1 MENGNGTAPVHDP
14 ASAPGEPGRRALVVG
29 AGIGGLTVAA
39 GLADRGWH
47 VTVLERSA
55 SLEPVGAAI
64 SLAPNGQRALDRVG
78 VGNAVR
84 ALAAWQGSGGLRA
97 PDGRW
102 LARTTSEEAGE
113 RYGDSLVLL
122 HRATLIDL
130 LRARLPEDAV
140 RTGSA
145 AEVVDPGAA
154 DDPRRPARVRTATG
168 ELAADLVV
176 AADGIGSATRRRL
189 FPGHPGPVYAGF
201 TTWRLMVPA
210 PAEPFPPHET
220 WGRGTLWG
228 SQPLHDGTVY
238 AYAAAAVPEGGR
250 AADDE
255 RAELLRR
262 FGDWHHPVPALLA
275 AADPH
280 AILRHD
286 VRHMRRPLPAHHRGR
301 VALLG
306 DAAHAMAP
314 SRGQGGNQAIEDGVV
329 LAHHLAPGT
338 PPGPGLAAY
347 SADRLPRTSAV
358 VARAAKAGALTT
370 LRSPLA
376 VRARDALV
384 ATASRLGP
392 DLVLRS
398 FAGITDWRPPQRAYA
413 ASARGVR
420 PEGDRGRDAGSG
432 T

>member
-78 VGNAVR
+78 VGDAVR
-84 ALAAWQGSGGLRA
+84 ALAAWQGSGACAPPTAAGWPAPPARRRGAVRRQPRPAPPRHPDRPAPRPAPRGRGADRIGRRGGRPRRRRRSPPPGPRAHRHGRTRRRPGRRRRRHRLRHPPPALPRTPGPRLRRVHHLAAHGPRPRRTVPAARDLGARHPLGQPTA
-97 PDGRW
+97 PRRHRLRVRGR
-102 LARTTSEEAGE
+102 R
-113 RYGDSLVLL
+113 RP
-122 HRATLIDL
+122 RR
-130 LRARLPEDAV
+130 RARGGRRAR
-140 RTGSA
+140 RTA
-145 AEVVDPGAA
+145 APLRRLAPPGARPA
-154 DDPRRPARVRTATG
+154 RGRRPARHPPA
-168 ELAADLVV
+168 
-176 AADGIGSATRRRL
+176 RR
-189 FPGHPGPVYAGF
+189 PAH
-201 TTWRLMVPA
+201 A
-210 PAEPFPPHET
+210 PAAARPPPRP
-220 WGRGTLWG
+220 GR
-228 SQPLHDGTVY
+228 
-238 AYAAAAVPEGGR
+238 
-250 AADDE
+250 
-255 RAELLRR
+255 
-262 FGDWHHPVPALLA
+262 
-275 AADPH
+275 
-280 AILRHD
+280 
-286 VRHMRRPLPAHHRGR
+286 
-301 VALLG
+301 
-306 DAAHAMAP
+306 P
-314 SRGQGGNQAIEDGVV
+314 SRGRRPRHGAQPRTGRQPGDRGRRCPRPPSGPRHPARPRPRRLQRRPAAPYQRRRRPGREGRG
-329 LAHHLAPGT
+329 AHH
-338 PPGPGLAAY
+338 
-347 SADRLPRTSAV
+347 SAV
-358 VARAAKAGALTT
+358 
-370 LRSPLA
+370 PLA

>member
-1 MENGNGTAPVHDP
+1 MENGTGTTP
-14 ASAPGEPGRRALVVG
+14 ARKPGTSAGEPGRRALVIG
-29 AGIGGLTVAA
+29 AGIGGLTAAA
-39 GLADRGWH
+39 GLAARGWH
-47 VTVLERSA
+47 VTVLERSPT
-55 SLEPVGAAI
+55 LEPVGAAI

-78 VGNAVR
+78 VGDAVR
-84 ALAAWQGSGGLRA
+84 DLAAWQGSGGLRA

-102 LARTTSEEAGE
+102 LARTSSEEAGE
-113 RYGDSLVLL
+113 RYGDNLVLL
-122 HRATLIDL
+122 HRSTLIDL

-140 RTGSA
+140 RVDAA
-145 AEVVDPGAA
+145 AEVTDPGAA

-168 ELAADLVV
+168 ELTADLVV
-176 AADGIGSATRRRL
+176 AADGIGSATRRLL
-189 FPGHPGPVYAGF
+189 FPDHPGPEYAGF
-201 TTWRLMVPA
+201 TTWRIMVPA
-210 PAEPFPPHET
+210 PAEPFAPHET
-220 WGRGTLWG
+220 WGRGALWG
-228 SQPLHDGTVY
+228 SHPLHDGTVY
-238 AYAAAAVPEGGR
+238 AYAAAAVPEGGH
-250 AADDE
+250 AEDE

-275 AADPH
+275 AAAPEGV
-280 AILRHD
+280 LRHD

-306 DAAHAMAP
+306 DAAHAMTP
-314 SRGQGGNQAIEDGVV
+314 SLGQGGNQAIEDGVV

-358 VARAAKAGALTT
+358 VARAAKAGALTL
-370 LRSPLA
+370 LRPALA

-384 ATASRLGP
+384 ATVSRLGP

-398 FAGITDWRPPQRAYA
+398 FAGITDWRPPERTYA
-413 ASARGVR
+413 APARGAR
-420 PEGDRGRDAGSG
+420 PEGRHGEETGSG